1 MDVYQRRRCAI
12 AYTKIIPVRHHLQ
25 RCLDYTSNPNK
36 TEIFTESDLKR
47 LLSYTQNQD
56 KTEHQLYVSGFQ
68 CDPDTACQSMEE
80 TKRVWFMP
88 TDKGIL
94 AYHIIQ
100 SFAPGEATPEQVHQ
114 IGCEF
119 ARRFLADRFE
129 CTVSTHLDKGHLHN
143 HIVTNSVSFIDGR
156 MFRNDFDTYYQGI
169 RKISDELCRENRLSV
184 IETDGKGQGY
194 ADWLSGKTG
203 KPTIRSMVRK
213 DVELAIAAADTF
225 DGFIAELQAMGYTVK
240 YGPRVEH
247 MAVRHQSAQRS
258 VRIDRLDARYSESAL
273 RDYYRQLR
281 HLPADMCREYKAQH
295 APEPTQWLSPELAP
309 VGKRMRYRS
318 SLSKP
323 HRKVSGFMACYYR
336 YCALLRK
343 AYHGKATKRCYFLLR
358 EDFKRFNRYQQQT
371 HLLWEHRLQTLA
383 EVQAYKSNLE
393 NQIEQLARQRKVL
406 YRQKQ
411 EPERAARE
419 EQIQKLTKQIK
430 ALRHEF
436 YICTDIEADA
446 HRHNLNV
453 VVIGGSGSGKTR
465 FYVKP
470 NAMQAS
476 GSYLFLDPKGEL
488 VRSLGGFYESLGIPV
503 TVIDLVHFKG
513 HYNPMHYIDSDE
525 DAVKLAYAIVNNTKP
540 KDAPA
545 SGDKFWDDASVLLI
559 SALILY
565 LIYEAPVYEQNF
577 STLMYM
583 IQNCQMEEGDMGPNP
598 LEMLFNELQER
609 DPLHPAVLQF
619 NSFKLGST
627 KTLQSVLITASAN
640 LYMFNTAQFAEMTNT
655 DTMFLP
661 RLGLEK
667 RVIFCVIPDND
678 KTYNFL
684 ITMLYT
690 QLFDQLFRLADSE
703 PKFDGAL
710 PVHVRFMM
718 DEFANVALPANFKN
732 ILAVCRSRNISC
744 DIILQSKSQIQSLYK
759 DDWEGMIGNCDSLIY
774 LGGNEYATFE
784 WLSKYI
790 GKMTERTKSQSIGR
804 GSRGSSSDS
813 YQLSAR
819 DLCSP
824 DEIRCMDDGDCL
836 VLLRS
841 EPPVIDHKFDLMRHP
856 NVKLIPDGG
865 AAPYRMPDDY
875 AQTAQSISPDIVTG
889 LTEPAIT
896 DVMYDEI
903 QKIMEEIHNEQERN
917 L

>member
-1 MDVYQRRRCAI
+1 MEISGPNGFYNEWLDTAGYENGILADDADGSFYVDFTITTDRIYQATGDKNENGMDTLVIGERYSNHETLGKLTIRKAGEVLTGWQSEPNGIDPWMTGEAEKGNFTYETRPLAGAEYTITAAEDIYTQDRQLDNYGNRTLWYAKGDVVAVVTTGDGTADTAVFAPARTAATYDFLSVIYDGTIGEVSVTLPLGSYHIAETKPPYGYAGTDAAFDVTLAWDNQTQEIVAADAVEFHNEREKAKVGIYKNDLESGKYLAGAVFNLYTADDIYDADGRRCAI

-143 HIVTNSVSFIDGR
+143 HIVTNSVSFIDGK
-156 MFRNDFDTYYQGI
+156 MFRNDFATYYQGI
-169 RKISDELCRENRLSV
+169 RKISDELCRENKLSV
-184 IETDGKGQGY
+184 IETDGKGEGY

-213 DVELAIAAADTF
+213 DVELAMAAADTF
-225 DGFIAELQAMGYTVK
+225 DGFVAELQAMGYMVK

-295 APEPTQWLSPELAP
+295 APEPAQWLSPELAP

-383 EVQAYKSNLE
+383 EVQAHKSNLE

-446 HRHNLNV
+446 
-453 VVIGGSGSGKTR
+453 
-465 FYVKP
+465 
-470 NAMQAS
+470 AMVQEKLRQA
-476 GSYLFLDPKGEL
+476 EL
-488 VRSLGGFYESLGIPV
+488 
-503 TVIDLVHFKG
+503 
-513 HYNPMHYIDSDE
+513 
-525 DAVKLAYAIVNNTKP
+525 A
-540 KDAPA
+540 
-545 SGDKFWDDASVLLI
+545 
-559 SALILY
+559 
-565 LIYEAPVYEQNF
+565 
-577 STLMYM
+577 
-583 IQNCQMEEGDMGPNP
+583 
-598 LEMLFNELQER
+598 
-609 DPLHPAVLQF
+609 
-619 NSFKLGST
+619 
-627 KTLQSVLITASAN
+627 
-640 LYMFNTAQFAEMTNT
+640 AQ
-655 DTMFLP
+655 
-661 RLGLEK
+661 
-667 RVIFCVIPDND
+667 
-678 KTYNFL
+678 
-684 ITMLYT
+684 
-690 QLFDQLFRLADSE
+690 
-703 PKFDGAL
+703 
-710 PVHVRFMM
+710 
-718 DEFANVALPANFKN
+718 
-732 ILAVCRSRNISC
+732 
-744 DIILQSKSQIQSLYK
+744 
-759 DDWEGMIGNCDSLIY
+759 
-774 LGGNEYATFE
+774 
-784 WLSKYI
+784 
-790 GKMTERTKSQSIGR
+790 
-804 GSRGSSSDS
+804 
-813 YQLSAR
+813 
-819 DLCSP
+819 
-824 DEIRCMDDGDCL
+824 
-836 VLLRS
+836 
-841 EPPVIDHKFDLMRHP
+841 
-856 NVKLIPDGG
+856 
-865 AAPYRMPDDY
+865 
-875 AQTAQSISPDIVTG
+875 
-889 LTEPAIT
+889 
-896 DVMYDEI
+896 
-903 QKIMEEIHNEQERN
+903 QERN
-917 L
+917 EVKEDEYKRRSSRPDGARGASVFRGGY

>member
-1 MDVYQRRRCAI
+1 MR
-12 AYTKIIPVRHHLQ
+12 
-25 RCLDYTSNPNK
+25 SNR
-36 TEIFTESDLKR
+36 T
-47 LLSYTQNQD
+47 D
-56 KTEHQLYVSGFQ
+56 KTELILWALLLLPLLWFAAALAQAAEQAQGLAEITVLLSELMQNPVTLHW
-68 CDPDTACQSMEE
+68 CQN
-80 TKRVWFMP
+80 TPKFL
-88 TDKGIL
+88 L
-94 AYHIIQ
+94 AVLVIYPLAVYCYRLDQ
-100 SFAPGEATPEQVHQ
+100 ADRRPGE
-114 IGCEF
+114 
-119 ARRFLADRFE
+119 
-129 CTVSTHLDKGHLHN
+129 
-143 HIVTNSVSFIDGR
+143 
-156 MFRNDFDTYYQGI
+156 
-169 RKISDELCRENRLSV
+169 
-184 IETDGKGQGY
+184 
-194 ADWLSGKTG
+194 
-203 KPTIRSMVRK
+203 
-213 DVELAIAAADTF
+213 
-225 DGFIAELQAMGYTVK
+225 
-240 YGPRVEH
+240 EH
-247 MAVRHQSAQRS
+247 GSAHWGS
-258 VRIDRLDARYSESAL
+258 VRQLNAKYQNR
-273 RDYYRQLR
+273 RD
-281 HLPADMCREYKAQH
+281 
-295 APEPTQWLSPELAP
+295 
-309 VGKRMRYRS
+309 
-318 SLSKP
+318 
-323 HRKVSGFMACYYR
+323 KVQNYIFSQNI
-336 YCALLRK
+336 
-343 AYHGKATKRCYFLLR
+343 
-358 EDFKRFNRYQQQT
+358 RF
-371 HLLWEHRLQTLA
+371 
-383 EVQAYKSNLE
+383 S
-393 NQIEQLARQRKVL
+393 
-406 YRQKQ
+406 
-411 EPERAARE
+411 
-419 EQIQKLTKQIK
+419 
-430 ALRHEF
+430 
-436 YICTDIEADA
+436 TDSHA

-525 DAVKLAYAIVNNTKP
+525 DAVRLAYAIVNNTKP
-540 KDAPA
+540 KDSPA
-545 SGDKFWDDASVLLI
+545 SGGDKFWDDASVLLI

-565 LIYEAPVYEQNF
+565 LIYEAPVSEQNF

-824 DEIRCMDDGDCL
+824 DEIRRMDDGDCL

-841 EPPVIDHKFDLMRHP
+841 EPPVIDRKFDLMRHP
-856 NVKLIPDGG
+856 NVKRTPDGG
-865 AAPYRMPDDY
+865 AASYRMPDDY
-875 AQTAQSISPDIVTG
+875 AQTAQTISPDVVTG

-896 DVMYDEI
+896 DVMYEEI
-903 QKIMEEIHNEQERN
+903 QKIMEEIHDEQKRN